1 MRSLLLLLL
10 RSCGYTLPPYEMDLK
25 GPPIAALLGAKSVPV
40 GTVHSSNP
48 VCTVSP
54 ASIAFT
60 TKSFMQS
67 LQVVTPGM
75 VSPDLVGLRDLLLDT
90 DIFSLVLGISSAP
103 Q

>member
-1 MRSLLLLLL
+1 
-10 RSCGYTLPPYEMDLK
+10 MDLE
-25 GPPIAALLGAKSVPV
+25 GRPPIAALLGAKSVPV